1 MCFNQLRKAHLS
13 NMIKINV
20 SKRQIT
26 LTDAGFKKKCNDSS
40 VPMIN
45 TDLEPPSDSQ
55 YIDLIVFLMV
65 WRF

>member
-13 NMIKINV
+13 NMIKRNV

-26 LTDAGFKKKCNDSS
+26 LTDAGFKKKNDSS

-55 YIDLIVFLMV
+55 YIDLIVFLIV

>member
-26 LTDAGFKKKCNDSS
+26 LTDAGFKKKKDSS
-40 VPMIN
+40 VPITN